1 MSSFSKIFQI
11 FSKGFCKSLVL
22 YFSFYLIFSPLFS
35 FQAFAQSLPINPIS
49 NNATLGTSSN
59 NIPVLNITKP
69 TAAGVSVNKFND
81 FNVGAE
87 GLIVNNLNLQD
98 YNVTYKSALSNQHV
112 EFNPNFRDGD
122 AAKIILNEVVSN
134 SKTLMNGYTEIYGR
148 KADYIVANPNGI
160 TCNGCGFINTS
171 RLSLITGSSNI
182 VNGDIEN
189 FNIAP
194 TAELRINGV
203 GAENFA
209 FYSSSPADL
218 VSNAIK
224 ISGNILSNSDL
235 RILSG
240 NDKYDWKNQ
249 AVSSNSNVNTELAVD
264 VSALGGIK
272 AGNIKIIA
280 TQKGFGI
287 NLDGDVIAD
296 TDNIEIT
303 ADGEIKVKNLVAQN
317 NIVATSNDK
326 ITAIDNGELVSNNLI
341 YFDAGNILLN
351 KSKLVSNDIYLLSN
365 GDLINNTGIVN
376 SNNDLF
382 IGVNGN
388 FVNSSNIISKH
399 DFELQVLGNISNKK
413 NANLIAY
420 NDFDIITNNDL
431 ENIGKINTGN
441 NLFISALNLNNYGQ
455 LLSNY
460 DMDLYIGNDLINYR
474 GSGILAGNDMQ
485 LYIGNNLINYKA
497 DIYAG
502 RDLTIEGRDDLNID
516 YQALDTNKTYDN
528 PYIEEETDPNTTVVN
543 IPFTYTDT
551 PADEDVNLTLTLANG
566 EVVDIPPSYIKDDA
580 KAGDKFTYKGY
591 TFILGEE
598 SITEIDVPNPAYQTC
613 VDDECDGIPQ
623 TIKKTIYNYSG
634 TDKFTIK
641 DSNGNNI
648 SYTETIPAG
657 DPNDEEIVLDSTNVV
672 DNNVLDNFKSITNN
686 YPFIN
691 NFLNN
696 FVNYAGQIEAKR
708 NIEISANSITNKGFD
723 YNTGD
728 KAITKHY
735 HKIRSEACGWLCG
748 WKVLGQ
754 EEIDSVNLN
763 SLPSRILSG
772 GKLVLN
778 AFGDI
783 LNQNSIL
790 SSKGDMIL
798 KAKNLQN
805 LTTSEIANLSV
816 NKQRIVIKRRKLKIG
831 KHHENKTEIS
841 KKRVYNKQ
849 RSTILAG
856 GNLSIESSEHVKNDQ
871 DVNPNGDIVAT
882 LTNKNIEEAVIPV
895 DIELPVGN
903 NGRFKISEGGKYLIE
918 NNVPFINVENYI
930 GSGYFFDGLGNILDG
945 IDTVKILGDP
955 AYETKIIMDAI
966 VRSTQQHYLA
976 NDGSIGSDAEQMK
989 QLYDNALE
997 VREELGLKVGIA
1009 LNKSQITNLKKD
1021 IIWYVTKEVNGEKVL
1036 VPELYLSQA
1045 TLDAI
1050 DNNNGS
1056 KISGFNV
1063 GIESD
1068 YVSNYG
1074 NITSNNIL
1082 SVKSNSLVNESN
1094 DDQVATM
1101 KSKRLTTIDSK
1112 NIANL
1117 SGNIEGKITQI
1128 KSDNLVNQT
1137 KVLSSDYDDKYELKK
1152 HTEIAANTATIS
1164 GEKGLSIEANNALI
1178 NSGAKIESK
1187 DGDVNIKAGTATFNT
1202 IQLHNR
1208 SESQSKKS
1216 GLFSKKTSSSIK
1228 DTIEN
1233 KESEINAGGN
1243 FTLTT
1248 SGDANFVGTNV
1259 NAAQDALLDI
1269 GGNINITAVKDKEYN
1284 YSNSSKSSMISS
1296 SKNNYSLSEKET
1308 LTSSKFN
1315 VGNNL
1320 NILTNKDINVIG
1332 SELNAGGDINIKAD
1346 TATFS
1351 SVELHNRSESQSKKS
1366 GLFSKKTSTS
1376 IKDTIENKESEI
1388 NAGGNFTLKTTDDAN
1403 FAGANITVGQD
1414 ALLDIGGNTNITA
1427 VKDRDYNY
1435 NKTSKSK
1442 FGGLY
1447 TKKDTVI
1454 DDNEMLKGSNVT
1466 VKDGLNI
1473 VSNKDINVVASNIDV
1488 GGDANLLAGYKLTEN
1503 GVEKTENDANVNII
1517 NDTEISKHYEKH
1529 EKTNALNGIVNAGLQ
1544 LTALSMGIPVGLD
1557 VDVKNAKVSANV
1569 DIAKK
1574 SSSEEN
1580 KTENKVVFSNLNVEG
1595 NLTIG
1600 ATKDIN
1606 IKASNLNSNQ
1616 DITLKS
1622 GNDIN
1627 ILNDYDTVSKENI
1640 RKDIT
1645 VSAGANVGNSYVDTV
1660 NATKDFYN
1668 ATKAV
1673 SDAKENLNK
1682 IKDARNNGKA
1692 SNEAVKDAEY
1702 NLSLALINLANAE
1715 IGLASSV
1722 SGAATAAA
1730 SSFGTGMYASV
1741 SSNNDI
1747 NKHTDNYTSMQ
1758 SVASNVSGEN
1768 VYNSADN
1775 DLNQIGSNVIANGTV
1790 SYNVL
1795 NKLKVLAGENTYTS
1809 SSSDEHIVAG
1819 ASYGNNAVQLNAGY
1833 DKSTNRAHGTNY
1845 TSSNTNANN
1854 ILIATGSDAEF
1865 SGANV
1870 NANETLI
1877 ASIGGNLS
1885 LESKQD
1891 TDYAKGKSFGFNTSG
1906 GVGVEG
1912 GTNGKN
1918 SSGFGVNSSSSY
1930 HDSAWVNDMTEL
1942 TGKNVDIN
1950 VAGKTSLTGAM
1961 IDGSESLHLATNELE
1976 FKDIHDFDKTK
1987 EDGFGLST
1995 SVGISTDKEKT
2006 TLHPNGET
2014 SLTLKD
2020 TGNDKEQIT
2029 HATIGEGVIEVAQGS
2044 DLTGLNRDTTKAQE
2058 ITKDMTTGALDAS
2071 ASIDNRVFTSE
2082 GREDIV
2088 KDHKKAIS
2096 FIENISENLYNS
2108 MAEDTKFS
2116 DALKSVRFE
2125 EVSKKA
2131 VENILSKENG
2141 VEILAII
2148 SGQER
2153 ATVEEKDKALS
2164 IFASEIAS
2172 IYGVDVG
2179 DVKTMLTKEKVGGSF
2194 DKDNKDI
2201 YLNDLYVGD
2210 NIETGLGVLGHET
2223 GHSVYGDNEDTANY
2237 IGSRF
2242 TDAYID
2248 GLWINGVDSK
2258 LGSWSSGDTNPLYI
2272 AQNNVDYAKV
2282 ENKDDCGPL
2291 CLTVFGIGAII
2302 SGIGAYKGGE
2312 AKAIVD
2318 YGYLGNNE
2326 YMRPDGTRILGEDLE
2341 TNLKIY
2347 GTMDIGGSILMSAA
2361 FFMEGSSVEKSSNI
2375 SKFENITKKG
2385 AKENNYLT
2393 DITRKQVEKNLKQS
2407 GFKGKVV
2414 NKEHNIILY
2423 EKEGE
2428 KFSYTVRDYSKS
2440 GGKTLEVLKDGNVI
2454 EKIRLGD

>member
-11 FSKGFCKSLVL
+11 FSKGFCKSLVF

-35 FQAFAQSLPINPIS
+35 FQAFAQTLPINPIP

-81 FNVGAE
+81 FNVGKE

-98 YNVTYKSALSNQHV
+98 YNITYKSALSNQHV

-160 TCNGCGFINTS
+160 TCNGCSFINTS

-203 GAENFA
+203 GVENFG

-235 RILSG
+235 RVLSG

-287 NLDGDVIAD
+287 NLDGDIIAD

-317 NIVATSNDK
+317 NIVAVSNDK
-326 ITAIDNGELVSNNLI
+326 ITAIDDGELVSNNLI

-351 KSKLVSNDIYLLSN
+351 KSKLVSDDIYLLSN

-388 FVNSSNIISKH
+388 FINSSNIISKH

-413 NANLIAY
+413 NANLLAY

-455 LLSNY
+455 ILSNK

-474 GSGILAGNDMQ
+474 GSGILAGNDMH

-497 DIYAG
+497 DIYAEQ
-502 RDLTIEGRDDLNID
+502 DLIIQGRDDLTID

-528 PYIEEETDPNTTVVN
+528 PYIEKEVDPNTAEVN

-551 PADEDVNLTLTLANG
+551 PEDEEVTLTIILENG
-566 EVVDIPPSYIKDDA
+566 ERVDISPDIISDDA
-580 KAGDKFTYKGY
+580 QAGESFELNGY
-591 TFILGEE
+591 TFIIGEE
-598 SITEIDVPNPAYQTC
+598 SITEIDVPNPEYQNC
-613 VDDECDGIPQ
+613 VDESACIGISP
-623 TIKKTIYNYSG
+623 TIKQKVYSYSG
-634 TDKFTIK
+634 DDKFTIK

-648 SYTETIPAG
+648 SYTESIPAG
-657 DPNDEEIVLDSTNVV
+657 DPNDEQVILNNTNTITSNALNNFQTFEV
-672 DNNVLDNFKSITNN
+672 D

-691 NFLNN
+691 TFLNN
-696 FVNYAGQIEAKR
+696 FVNYAGKIEAKR

-728 KAITKHY
+728 KAVTKKY
-735 HKIRSEACGWLCG
+735 NKIRDKACGWLCG

-754 EEIDSVNLN
+754 EEIESINLN
-763 SLPSRILSG
+763 SLPSSIVAG
-772 GKLVLN
+772 GIIALN
-778 AFGDI
+778 ATKNI

-790 SSKGDMIL
+790 SSKGDMFI
-798 KAKNLQN
+798 KTNNLQN
-805 LTTSEIANLSV
+805 LTTSEIVNLAV
-816 NKQRIVIKRRKLKIG
+816 NMQRIKLRRKGLKLR
-831 KHHENKTEIS
+831 KKRENKTEIN

-849 RSTILAG
+849 RATILSG
-856 GNLSIESSEHVKNDQ
+856 GNLSISANTIKNDQ
-871 DVNPNGDIVAT
+871 DINPNGDIVVT
-882 LTNKNIEEAVIPV
+882 VSNKIIENGKVSV

-903 NGRFKISEGGKYLIE
+903 NGLFKVSEGGKYLIE

-930 GSGYFFDGLGNILDG
+930 GSGYFFEGLGNFLDG
-945 IDTVKILGDP
+945 IDTIKILGDP

-997 VREELGLKVGIA
+997 VYEDLGLKVGIA
-1009 LNKSQITNLKKD
+1009 LNENQIQNLQKD

-1050 DNNNGS
+1050 DNNNAS

-1063 GIESD
+1063 GIESNF
-1068 YVSNYG
+1068 VSNYG
-1074 NITSNNIL
+1074 DVKANNIL
-1082 SVKSNSLVNESN
+1082 SIKSNNIINESN
-1094 DDQVATM
+1094 DDEIATL
-1101 KSKRLTTIDSK
+1101 KSNGLTTINAK
-1112 NIANL
+1112 NITNL
-1117 SGNIEGKITQI
+1117 SGNIEGQITQI
-1128 KSDNLVNQT
+1128 KTDNLINQT
-1137 KVLSSDYDDKYELKK
+1137 KVLSSDYDDGYEVKK

-1208 SESQSKKS
+1208 TETKKTS
-1216 GLFSKKTSSSIK
+1216 DNLVSKKTKISIK

-1243 FTLTT
+1243 FILTT
-1248 SGDANFVGTNV
+1248 SGDANFAGVNV
-1259 NAAQDALLDI
+1259 N
-1269 GGNINITAVKDKEYN
+1269 
-1284 YSNSSKSSMISS
+1284 
-1296 SKNNYSLSEKET
+1296 
-1308 LTSSKFN
+1308 
-1315 VGNNL
+1315 
-1320 NILTNKDINVIG
+1320 
-1332 SELNAGGDINIKAD
+1332 
-1346 TATFS
+1346 
-1351 SVELHNRSESQSKKS
+1351 
-1366 GLFSKKTSTS
+1366 
-1376 IKDTIENKESEI
+1376 
-1388 NAGGNFTLKTTDDAN
+1388 
-1403 FAGANITVGQD
+1403 VGQD

-1435 NKTSKSK
+1435 SHSSKSYI
-1442 FGGLY
+1442 GGVY
-1447 TKKDTVI
+1447 SKKDTII
-1454 DDNEMLKGSNVT
+1454 DDNEMLKNSNIT

-1488 GGDANLLAGYKLTEN
+1488 VGDANLLAGYKLTES

-1529 EKTNALNGIVNAGLQ
+1529 EKTNALNSIVNAGLQ
-1544 LTALSMGIPVGLD
+1544 LTALSMGVPVGLD

-1580 KTENKVVFSNLNVEG
+1580 KTENKVVSSNLNVEG

-1715 IGLASSV
+1715 LGLASSV
-1722 SGAATAAA
+1722 SGAATAAS

-1758 SVASNVSGEN
+1758 SVASNILGEN
-1768 VYNSADN
+1768 IHNSSDN
-1775 DLNQIGSNVIANGTV
+1775 DLNQIGSNIIANDTV

-1795 NKLKVLAGENTYTS
+1795 NKLKVLAGENTYSS

-1906 GVGVEG
+1906 GIGVEG
-1912 GTNGKN
+1912 DAKGKN

-1930 HDSAWVNDMTEL
+1930 HDSAWVNDVTEL
-1942 TGKNVDIN
+1942 TGKNVDID

-1976 FKDIHDFDKTK
+1976 FKDLHDFERSNET
-1987 EDGFGLST
+1987 GYGVST
-1995 SVGISTDKEKT
+1995 SVGIT
-2006 TLHPNGET
+2006 TNKGETNLHPNGE
-2014 SLTLKD
+2014 SSVSLKD
-2020 TGNDKEQIT
+2020 KGYDKEQIT
-2029 HATIGEGVIEVAQGS
+2029 HATIGEGVIEVAGGS
-2044 DLTGLNRDTTKAQE
+2044 DLTGLNRDTSKAQE
-2058 ITKDMTTGALDAS
+2058 ITKDMITGALDAS

-2082 GREDIV
+2082 GRADIV
-2088 KDHKKAIS
+2088 EQHENLGKNLSQIGKQLQKSYEKLKQQQLLKLTQEAELDNNIKSIKPKTVNNKEDAIKYMINLNKLYEELTDEEKSHLKYIMSYYSLTSSFMKYKYNQVDKIVSNLKKDKLFLNNIKNYEKLTIEEQKILTKNIVNEINLGLGFNNLNIEFEENDSAGSYNPVTDTLKINPNNLNN
-2096 FIENISENLYNS
+2096 FIEN
-2108 MAEDTKFS
+2108 MDTVAHEIIGHRSTYKT
-2116 DALKSVRFE
+2116 
-2125 EVSKKA
+2125 
-2131 VENILSKENG
+2131 VENNK
-2141 VEILAII
+2141 
-2148 SGQER
+2148 
-2153 ATVEEKDKALS
+2153 KP
-2164 IFASEIAS
+2164 
-2172 IYGVDVG
+2172 
-2179 DVKTMLTKEKVGGSF
+2179 
-2194 DKDNKDI
+2194 DNMSNIVWQDFRYSYTNMESAYI
-2201 YLNDLYVGD
+2201 YLNDEY
-2210 NIETGLGVLGHET
+2210 
-2223 GHSVYGDNEDTANY
+2223 NEDEYELYRTQPSEKEAWA
-2237 IGSRF
+2237 IGSYF
-2242 TDAYID
+2242 SNQ
-2248 GLWINGVDSK
+2248 INK
-2258 LGSWSSGDTNPLYI
+2258 LKETSNGG
-2272 AQNNVDYAKV
+2272 
-2282 ENKDDCGPL
+2282 NK
-2291 CLTVFGIGAII
+2291 
-2302 SGIGAYKGGE
+2302 
-2312 AKAIVD
+2312 
-2318 YGYLGNNE
+2318 
-2326 YMRPDGTRILGEDLE
+2326 
-2341 TNLKIY
+2341 
-2347 GTMDIGGSILMSAA
+2347 
-2361 FFMEGSSVEKSSNI
+2361 
-2375 SKFENITKKG
+2375 
-2385 AKENNYLT
+2385 
-2393 DITRKQVEKNLKQS
+2393 
-2407 GFKGKVV
+2407 
-2414 NKEHNIILY
+2414 
-2423 EKEGE
+2423 
-2428 KFSYTVRDYSKS
+2428 
-2440 GGKTLEVLKDGNVI
+2440 
-2454 EKIRLGD
+2454 